1 MGNILVCDDERSICT
16 MLEIV
21 LRSAG
26 HHVETVNSGEQA
38 MRKIENSLYDVVVT
52 DIRMPDVTGMDVLQ
66 FARRVSPDTLVIII
80 TAVDDAETSIQALN
94 AGAFHYVRKS
104 GASLPGDVRAAV
116 QLAIERQSMRMQNA
130 ALVRESQAAPLAG
143 AGSSSALTAR
153 MNGMID
159 TGLAR

>member
-66 FARRVSPDTLVIII
+66 FARRV
-80 TAVDDAETSIQALN
+80 
-94 AGAFHYVRKS
+94 
-104 GASLPGDVRAAV
+104 
-116 QLAIERQSMRMQNA
+116 
-130 ALVRESQAAPLAG
+130 
-143 AGSSSALTAR
+143 
-153 MNGMID
+153 
-159 TGLAR
+159 